1 MYKFIPALFALAF
14 VACASDNSKVDLKTL
29 PTAAIVSDSENM
41 KRDSAY
47 IVSDSQAQANL
58 LALTDSLKSDSTKP
72 KRQEKP
78 NLSPPQ
84 ISFADTT
91 WKFGTIRPDTAVEH
105 RFDFV
110 NTGDK
115 PLEIKK
121 VEGSCGCT
129 VGGYP
134 FLLIKKGEAGFISA
148 KFDSKNKKGK
158 QRNTLTVYS
167 NAENSPHIL
176 VIQGSVN

>member
-1 MYKFIPALFALAF
+1 MKIILALFALAF
-14 VACASDNSKVDLKTL
+14 VACAGDSTKVDLKTL
-29 PTAAIVSDSENM
+29 PTAALNETENM
-41 KRDSAY
+41 KRDSAH
-47 IVSDSQAQANL
+47 IVSDSQAQADL
-58 LALTDSLKSDSTKP
+58 LALSDSLKSDSSKP

-78 NLSPPQ
+78 SMLPPQ
-84 ISFADTT
+84 ITFADTT
-91 WKFGTIRPDTAVEH
+91 WKFGKIRPDTAVEH
-105 RFDFV
+105 NFNFV

-115 PLEIKK
+115 PLEINK

-134 FLLIKKGEAGFISA
+134 FLLIKKGESGFISA

-158 QRNTLTVYS
+158 QRNTLTVHS

-176 VIQGSVN
+176 VVQGSVE